1 MSVLVGKKAPLSQSQ
16 AVLANGEIIDDFH
29 LGQTISGKYAALFF
43 SVGFHVCPSEIIAF
57 ANRTPALK
65 ALNCEVVA
73 VSTDSHHTHS
83 AWRNT
88 PVDQGGIGPVPFPPV
103 GKKAM
108 RVWSIRLKGLL
119 ITSQIMLHCCDT
131 LQLR

>member
-1 MSVLVGKKAPLSQSQ
+1 MT
-16 AVLANGEIIDDFH
+16 F
-29 LGQTISGKYAALFF
+29 ISGRLFRANMRHYF
-43 SVGFHVCPSEIIAF
+43 FPLDFTFVCPSEIIAF
-57 ANRTPALK
+57 ANRTPVLK
-65 ALNCEVVA
+65 ALNCEMVA

-88 PVDQGGIGPVPFPPV
+88 PVDQGGIGPVPFPLV

-119 ITSQIMLHCCDT
+119 ITSQIMLHRCDT
-131 LQLR
+131 LQLRSPSRVELNRCGSWVSLPA